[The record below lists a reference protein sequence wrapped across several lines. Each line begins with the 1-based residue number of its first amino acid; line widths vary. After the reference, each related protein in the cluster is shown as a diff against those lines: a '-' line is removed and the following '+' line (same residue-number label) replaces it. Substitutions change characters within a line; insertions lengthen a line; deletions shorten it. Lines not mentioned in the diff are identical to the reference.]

1 MEFSIKNSI
10 FTQMSPILLI
20 LQSTYMYIMIE
31 YYNVYYF

>member
-20 LQSTYMYIMIE
+20 LQPTYMYIMSLMQIE
-31 YYNVYYF
+31 YNY